1 VEGILRRQNFALAAI
16 AMLAAGTFGGTGS
29 AQQPANGQ
37 SCNPVIDGTY
47 CASQGGRAFGTGS
60 SSPSSNL
67 QPMQSLSGDLSLGGG
82 DNTATF
88 AGISFSGST
97 SCVGLFRR
105 SSCN

>member
-1 VEGILRRQNFALAAI
+1 MAMFAGCAI
-16 AMLAAGTFGGTGS
+16 GGPAN
-29 AQQPANGQ
+29 AQQPVDTK

-47 CASQGGRAFGTGS
+47 CATQGGRAFNGS
-60 SSPSSNL
+60 SSSSSANL
-67 QPMQSLSGDLSLGGG
+67 QPIQSLSGDLSLGGG

-97 SCVGLFRR
+97 TCAGFLRR